1 MPELPEVETIRQD
14 LLSYVL
20 NKKIQSVDVKKEKLV
35 KNQLNFFY
43 SNLEGQKFIDI
54 ERIGKLLMFI
64 LDNDKILLLHLKMT
78 GQLIFKDK
86 NNFVA
91 GGHSQSDFDLDVPNK
106 YSHIIFNFKDGAK
119 LFFNDMRQF
128 AYLKIIKKEEK
139 LDIIKE
145 YGIEPL
151 QKNWTW
157 ENFLTILAKHPNA
170 KIKAFLLNQKYIS
183 GLGNIYVDESCFC
196 AEILPGRLVKSL
208 KKKELRKLFH
218 CIEKIIIKALKF
230 KGTTFRDYR
239 TATGEKGNFS
249 EQLLVF
255 EHKGDLCSR
264 CQKGI
269 IEKTRLAGRGTY
281 FCPNCQK

>member
-1 MPELPEVETIRQD
+1 MPELPEVETIRKD

-20 NKKIQSVDVKKEKLV
+20 NKEIESVNVKKEKLV
-35 KNQLNFFY
+35 KNQLAFFN
-43 SNLEGQKFIDI
+43 SNLEGREFIDI

-64 LDNDKILLLHLKMT
+64 LDNNKILLLHLKMT
-78 GQLIFKDK
+78 GQLIYKDK
-86 NNFVA
+86 ENLVA
-91 GGHSQSDFDLDVPNK
+91 GGHSQSEFDIDVPNK
-106 YSHIIFNFKDGAK
+106 YSHIIFNFADGSK

-128 AYLKIIKKEEK
+128 AYLKIVEENQK
-139 LDIIKE
+139 QNIIKE

-157 ENFLTILAKHPNA
+157 ENFLKILKKHPNA

-196 AEILPGRLVKSL
+196 AKILPGRLVKSL
-208 KKKELRKLFH
+208 KKKELEELFD

-230 KGTTFRDYR
+230 KGTTFSDYR
-239 TATGEKGNFS
+239 TASGEKGNFS

-255 EHKGDLCSR
+255 ECKGNLCSR